1 MCVCVC
7 VCVGNEVRFT
17 PVLEE
22 SHAAASPASSSLSG
36 CQGKQARPCKYRIAL
51 WWLRHGRRRIPPLR
65 QPSWQSARC
74 GGAAQIIQHHTQDV
88 EAGFYWIPCQFTRH
102 SNTHIHVHADEHLNQ
117 QHGFTNS
124 LTYSKYCHKSTNIQ
138 EQIWKKLVSCSLYC
152 VCFPFEQVPSIP
164 HSVCLWVWEYAH
176 SRKRMETPGTQ
187 AHIHCYTAKQSYH
200 CILHD
205 AIKAEPLQDRTCLPS
220 GSLLIIYFL
229 HCFSEPKTVNV
240 TNMLLYVYTFL
251 IFVVNK

>member
-1 MCVCVC
+1 MAQTRETE
-7 VCVGNEVRFT
+7 NPPT
-17 PVLEE
+17 
-22 SHAAASPASSSLSG
+22 AAAKLTVSQMWRSCPDNTAPHTGCRGRAFTGSLANSHVT
-36 CQGKQARPCKYRIAL
+36 QT
-51 WWLRHGRRRIPPLR
+51 
-65 QPSWQSARC
+65 
-74 GGAAQIIQHHTQDV
+74 HTYMCMQMSI
-88 EAGFYWIPCQFTRH
+88 W
-102 SNTHIHVHADEHLNQ
+102 
-117 QHGFTNS
+117 TNS
-124 LTYSKYCHKSTNIQ
+124 MGSLTHSLTQSHKSTNIQ

-229 HCFSEPKTVNV
+229 RCFSEPKTVNV
-240 TNMLLYVYTFL
+240 TNMLLYVLYISYFCC
-251 IFVVNK
+251 